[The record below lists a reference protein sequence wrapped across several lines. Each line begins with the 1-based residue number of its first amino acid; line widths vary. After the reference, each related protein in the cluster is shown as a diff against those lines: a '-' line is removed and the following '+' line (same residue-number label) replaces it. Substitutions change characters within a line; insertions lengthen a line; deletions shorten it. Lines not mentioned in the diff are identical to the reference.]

1 MRLDST
7 EACFSWLRERGY
19 DENDPHKTVPVVMKG
34 FRTEWTAMA
43 AACEAGALGVCA
55 WLHAREVPGE
65 RVALARA
72 PDAFGSTPLFLA
84 CGRGHVAVCEWLW
97 AHGAADDARAPN
109 ALGFTPMAVGLASG
123 ELGAC
128 AWLVR
133 RGALNEPDD
142 ARDGAAAPGHVSR
155 ALVEQ
160 ATRKGNK
167 AHVRSLLAWSR
178 GQLAAHAL
186 FLRVLHQCARLRG
199 HDGAAHRIAEFA
211 GVDGG
216 RALRNV
222 REFSE
227 VLAEV

>member
-1 MRLDST
+1 MRAFGSHGL
-7 EACFSWLRERGY
+7 LGL
-19 DENDPHKTVPVVMKG
+19 TVPVEHG
-34 FRTEWTAMA
+34 
-43 AACEAGALGVCA
+43 GPGLGY
-55 WLHAREVPGE
+55 
-65 RVALARA
+65 VAYGLCARA
-72 PDAFGSTPLFLA
+72 VEQVDSGYRSCMSVQSSLAMHPISLFGSEA
-84 CGRGHVAVCEWLW
+84 QRERWL
-97 AHGAADDARAPN
+97 P
-109 ALGFTPMAVGLASG
+109 GLASG

>member
-1 MRLDST
+1 M
-7 EACFSWLRERGY
+7 
-19 DENDPHKTVPVVMKG
+19 
-34 FRTEWTAMA
+34 
-43 AACEAGALGVCA
+43 
-55 WLHAREVPGE
+55 
-65 RVALARA
+65 
-72 PDAFGSTPLFLA
+72 
-84 CGRGHVAVCEWLW
+84 
-97 AHGAADDARAPN
+97 
-109 ALGFTPMAVGLASG
+109 
-123 ELGAC
+123 
-128 AWLVR
+128 
-133 RGALNEPDD
+133 
-142 ARDGAAAPGHVSR
+142 SR

-160 ATRKGNK
+160 ATPRATKRTCV
-167 AHVRSLLAWSR
+167 AARWSR